1 MKAVTELSSEYAHYA
16 YDRLRRGFRQ
26 ECKRRKAGAL
36 SADNKGV
43 KLRLFFCLCT
53 CLLIAPA
60 RGIAAQEIFRGEVR
74 IDLEPVYGFYVDE
87 IPEGTVR
94 AAATEAPL
102 DLKEA
107 GRRAKVE
114 AAMLFGAMIYGWSFH
129 YDIGEKARGI
139 EEDLE
144 LTPLGLIVPEDP
156 RLEVTDTRIQD
167 YRLYQWSDYRA
178 SEAQKKRASMWKT
191 GTTRTAQALGHG
203 PLGRAPAAGGGEDAW
218 LTVKQAA
225 LEDAARRALRTMLRG
240 TERNR
245 PKEVSGYISLAAFPQ
260 FWLDRGQW
268 AAAGRFL
275 VRITDITPFAVH

>member
-1 MKAVTELSSEYAHYA
+1 M
-16 YDRLRRGFRQ
+16 FP
-26 ECKRRKAGAL
+26 
-36 SADNKGV
+36 ADNNKV
-43 KLRLFFCLCT
+43 QRFFFFWFCIY
-53 CLLIAPA
+53 LLIFPV
-60 RGIAAQEIFRGEVR
+60 RRIFTQEIFRGEVR

-107 GRRAKVE
+107 GRRAKTE

-139 EEDLE
+139 EEELE
-144 LTPLGLIVPEDP
+144 LTPLGFIVPEDP

-178 SEAQKKRASMWKT
+178 DEAQKKRASMWKA
-191 GTTRTAQALGHG
+191 GAVRTAQALGHG
-203 PLGRAPAAGGGEDAW
+203 PLGRAPAAGGGENSW
-218 LTVKQAA
+218 LDVKKTA
-225 LEDAARRALRTMLRG
+225 LEDAARRALRAMLRG

-245 PKEVSGYISLAAFPQ
+245 PKEVSGYISLAAFPR

-275 VRITDITPFAVH
+275 VQITSIAPFAAY